1 MSSLADLKITGRE
14 VTQTYID
21 EEVLLRVKSENEF
34 NFGLNYGVFPK
45 DEPKDFIFKLKKVS
59 KITDAMSGPITG
71 KGYFVNQK
79 IISVFSKFDLGE
91 YKYYTPVIRLEKT
104 GKFLDGYQWFHLG
117 KNEIIDGIDFEK
129 SSFFTTY
136 VTFRKDPIKIKDSA
150 HFKEILESLELGWGI
165 KFETIYLTENYS
177 VPYDMFT
184 LGLDDV
190 DMYATE
196 TLKNAIEEANI
207 VGFEF
212 EEASIYHQ

>member
-1 MSSLADLKITGRE
+1 MVYFKMSSLADLKITGRE

-34 NFGLNYGVFPK
+34 NFGLSYGVFPK

-136 VTFRKDPIKIKDSA
+136 VTFRK
-150 HFKEILESLELGWGI
+150 
-165 KFETIYLTENYS
+165 N
-177 VPYDMFT
+177 
-184 LGLDDV
+184 
-190 DMYATE
+190 
-196 TLKNAIEEANI
+196 
-207 VGFEF
+207 
-212 EEASIYHQ
+212 